1 MAHCTVIHPI
11 TCIKGGHAT
20 NQSLPSIQSPETG
33 PDPEQSGLTRKFGGR
48 RRNMWIIINSQ
59 SPLLSH
65 TQHTESSS

>member
-33 PDPEQSGLTRKFGGR
+33 PDPEQSDLT
-48 RRNMWIIINSQ
+48 I
-59 SPLLSH
+59 
-65 TQHTESSS
+65 ESVWGEKEEHVDYH